1 MIIEKST
8 IAAELKKL
16 KNITPPKVSDVSG
29 ILFKDNMLI
38 ANNLQVA
45 VTAKLDVETDEA
57 FVIPTKAI
65 DMIENLPA
73 GEITITESNN
83 RLTVKSEKGRS
94 TFATIA
100 VSDFPQTIIPDL
112 TAAVTLF
119 NYDAEQI
126 SEAISKVLYAVPET
140 SAKLIMTGVQIK
152 GNGKQIDIIGCDG
165 FRAAWNQA
173 IYNGEINAVI
183 PRPSI
188 VNLLSLDLKGNMEMF
203 NINKNKVM
211 FKTDKYSLQTPILT
225 GEYLDLA
232 PSFDTSLYSTE
243 ITVERTKL
251 LESVKRALICSSGK
265 GALKI
270 NLTTVDEQKIAV
282 SLNETT
288 AEFFEEIPLIGK
300 IEGTVDISLNAR
312 FFIDAL
318 KASTDKNITILYK
331 NALSALILKDSEMK
345 QLLLPVRR
353 GGN

>member
-1 MIIEKST
+1 MIIEKNI

-16 KNITPPKVSDVSG
+16 KNITPPKVADISG
-29 ILFKDNMLI
+29 ILFSDNMLI

-119 NYDAEQI
+119 NYDAEQM
-126 SEAISKVLYAVPET
+126 SEAIGKVLYAVPEN
-140 SAKLIMTGVQIK
+140 SAKQIMTGVLIK
-152 GNGKQIDIIGCDG
+152 SNGKQIDIIGCDG

-173 IYNGEINAVI
+173 IYTGEINAVI
-183 PRPSI
+183 PKQSI
-188 VNLLSLDLKGNMEMF
+188 VKLLSLDLNGSIEMF
-203 NINKNKVM
+203 NMSQNRVI
-211 FKTDKYSLQTPILT
+211 FRTDKYSLQTPILVGDYINLEST
-225 GEYLDLA
+225 
-232 PSFDTSLYSTE
+232 FDTSTYLTE
-243 ITVERTKL
+243 ITVERVEL

-265 GALKI
+265 GATKI
-270 NLTTVDEQKIAV
+270 NITTVNEQKISV
-282 SLNETT
+282 SLNESNT
-288 AEFFEEIPLIGK
+288 EFLEEIPLIGK
-300 IEGTVDISLNAR
+300 VDEEIDISLNAR
-312 FFIDAL
+312 FLIDAL
-318 KASTDKNITILYK
+318 KASSEKNLTISYK
-331 NALSALILKDSEMK
+331 SAVNALVLRDSVMQ
-345 QLLLPVRR
+345 QLLLPLRK
-353 GGN
+353 

>member
-1 MIIEKST
+1 MIIEKNI

-16 KNITPPKVSDVSG
+16 KNITPPKVADISG

-45 VTAKLDVETDEA
+45 VTAKLEVKTDES
-57 FVIPTKAI
+57 FVIPGKAI

-83 RLTVKSEKGRS
+83 RLTIKSDKGKT
-94 TFATIA
+94 TFATIS
-100 VSDFPQTIIPDL
+100 VSDFPETIIPDL
-112 TAAVTLF
+112 TSAVTLF

-126 SEAISKVLYAVPET
+126 SEAISKVLYAVPED
-140 SAKLIMTGVQIK
+140 SSRLIMTGVLIK

-183 PRPSI
+183 PKQSI
-188 VNLLSLDLKGNMEMF
+188 VKLLSLGLEGNMEMF
-203 NINKNKVM
+203 NINQNRVI

-225 GEYLDLA
+225 GEYMDLG
-232 PSFDTSLYSTE
+232 PTFDTSTYLTE
-243 ITVERTKL
+243 ITVERAEL

-265 GALKI
+265 GVVKI
-270 NLTTVDEQKIAV
+270 NLTTMDKQNVAV
-282 SLNETT
+282 SLNEAA
-288 AEFFEEIPLIGK
+288 AEFFEEIPLIGNF
-300 IEGTVDISLNAR
+300 ECDVNISLNAR

-318 KASTDKNITILYK
+318 KSSADKNITISYK
-331 NALSALILKDSEMK
+331 SALNALVLKDSVMK
-345 QLLLPVRR
+345 QLLLPLRK
-353 GGN
+353 